1 MGPRAKQGLS
11 AEGAPPSKRSGG
23 VREGKVKPRMGV
35 AVKEPGR
42 CAPARAPPPPPPPN
56 RGRVG
61 SVRAAWTMVWHRP
74 WEKGGGVGWGGGA
87 GGRREKAR
95 GGGAWG
101 GRHHFNV
108 EFQA

>member
-42 CAPARAPPPPPPPN
+42 CAPARAPPPPPPP
-56 RGRVG
+56 
-61 SVRAAWTMVWHRP
+61 P
-74 WEKGGGVGWGGGA
+74 PPGGGEGGGGGA
-87 GGRREKAR
+87 GIRQRLS
-95 GGGAWG
+95 
-101 GRHHFNV
+101 V
-108 EFQA
+108 

>member
-42 CAPARAPPPPPPPN
+42 CAPARAPPPPPPPPPLPTVAGWGVSGL
-56 RGRVG
+56 RGPWFG
-61 SVRAAWTMVWHRP
+61 TGHGKRAAV
-74 WEKGGGVGWGGGA
+74 WGGGE
-87 GGRREKAR
+87 GQEGDGRRPE
-95 GGGAWG
+95 GGGA
-101 GRHHFNV
+101 
-108 EFQA
+108 